1 MVFGTPFFNVYN
13 FIINQI
19 ITAHLVLKIANN
31 ECYTVN
37 VQQGSFKDHK
47 EIISLIISP
56 LCTCIYHIKC
66 RIFMYMYVPHNNI
79 QQVFGC
85 FFTRQVFFMPFKKT
99 EFL

>member
-79 QQVFGC
+79 QQVFGVL
-85 FFTRQVFFMPFKKT
+85 FYKASILYAIKKN
-99 EFL
+99 